1 MMTSMQ
7 LDMPEVVTPPPR
19 RSLGA
24 GHTLAGSFEE
34 VECEQDA
41 HAVIH
46 IRALRGRVPSATALP
61 RLRLGV
67 FTFCPFRAGW
77 YQFI

>member
-1 MMTSMQ
+1 M
-7 LDMPEVVTPPPR
+7 LVTPGVAWGQAIFILEG
-19 RSLGA
+19 SL
-24 GHTLAGSFEE
+24 EE

-41 HAVIH
+41 HTVIH
-46 IRALRGRVPSATALP
+46 IRPLRGHVSCAATPP
-61 RLRLGV
+61 RLRLGL